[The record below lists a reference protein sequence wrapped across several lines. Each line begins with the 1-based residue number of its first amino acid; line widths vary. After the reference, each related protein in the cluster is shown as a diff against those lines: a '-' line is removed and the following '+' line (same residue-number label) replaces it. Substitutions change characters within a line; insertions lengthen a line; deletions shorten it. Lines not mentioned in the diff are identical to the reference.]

1 MDLLDVKISEIKNIS
16 VIYLFNTDS
25 VFAKEENK
33 YLGLKVV
40 YDNGKF
46 IDLDYKDKHFSTLI
60 KKVIS
65 RYKEEKDNRN
75 IILLGDLTQ
84 KLFTSDEIIKVSEE
98 RQEYREDGLSLFK
111 TNVER
116 LKTFEP
122 YLKEAL
128 KQILEYALKYQGII
142 IDKID
147 GFNKKYIV
155 TYSHEGYSSTFA
167 ILIDIID
174 DSTIRFNIRSIDGLI
189 LGISGMIKNDAST
202 VSCRWESESK
212 NLTGVLEYDTTS
224 SFVNK
229 VVSIN
234 GVDVYH
240 QSESETVLDYDREII
255 NFYFQLFSL
264 EKPASF
270 IKTSDNNYIFASSKQ
285 KNVKDEA
292 ILSERHGIQLYITDS
307 EVILTYIKRDVIDK
321 YSNMV
326 NVNLDEERTEIVLKK
341 LDIDNVIHLL
351 LEKSNG
357 NAFGKRYEYTLYR
370 TEEVDLKKPFMI
382 TDSLDLPSD
391 IKSLYD
397 VKVMALD
404 LKGGNE

>member
-16 VIYLFNTDS
+16 LIYLFNTDS

-128 KQILEYALKYQGII
+128 KQILEYTLKYQGII

-155 TYSHEGYSSTFA
+155 TYRHEGYSSTFA

-174 DSTIRFNIRSIDGLI
+174 DATIRFNIRSIDGLI

-202 VSCRWESESK
+202 VSCRWESASK
-212 NLTGVLEYDTTS
+212 NLTGVLEYDATS

-229 VVSIN
+229 VISIN

-270 IKTSDNNYIFASSKQ
+270 IKTSDNNYIFASSKK
-285 KNVKDEA
+285 KNIKDEA
-292 ILSERHGIQLYITDS
+292 ILSEKHGIQLYITDS